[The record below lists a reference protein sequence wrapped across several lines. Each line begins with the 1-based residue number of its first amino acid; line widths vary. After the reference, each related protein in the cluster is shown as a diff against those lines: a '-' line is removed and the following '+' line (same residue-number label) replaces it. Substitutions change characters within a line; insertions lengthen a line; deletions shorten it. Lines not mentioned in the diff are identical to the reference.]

1 MRNLNL
7 ILIWVATALLHAPV
21 AADTLRYR
29 VSEMPTQRQMPV
41 ANVHCLM
48 QDSEGFMWYGTTGG
62 GLCRDD
68 GYRIDVFRT
77 DGTKAPSLP
86 GNDITCLAED
96 ASGGIW
102 VGTTQGACRID
113 KRDYRVRPML
123 RKELRGQPVSNI
135 LCDSRHRIWVS
146 GNQRIVCLDS
156 ARHVCGVHE
165 LKDVRAESLYEDE
178 HGDIWVGLW
187 TKGLR
192 RYDARTAR
200 FVPCPWQTDGREIH
214 IMGIT
219 RGQSG
224 ALWISTW
231 GDGIVHYDVKS
242 GRVTQQQATLGGENK
257 QRVLDCLRDSRQGL
271 FWVTTMDDL
280 YLYRERDGRLE
291 SAGPSPLA
299 GEGGKILDR
308 MTEDK
313 DGNIWVAGFS
323 PRTRIIS
330 PDNDRPVRHEVPD
343 MLRLTGYHLL
353 ADRVVADG
361 NRFWIWQGRWG
372 LTLFNPGDGSVKD
385 AGGWNYSRSLV
396 KCEDR
401 PGIWALSE
409 NAVVRLT
416 ADGPQESIPTDS
428 LHPTALVEHDGVLW
442 IGTDRALLRYS
453 VMGGKLEHV
462 CDTRGPVGDI
472 VANPNGEPYFIVA
485 DSGVF
490 DRHGLVLAGTGF
502 TALAMAA
509 DGTPWVASE
518 YGKVY
523 RMDGT
528 QAVEDTLAGDER
540 GDAVKDMLFD
550 AAGHLWVMS
559 DLKVKEINPRLHSMR
574 IIHADD
580 PSVRVGY
587 FYTLSHFDG
596 QHVILAGDGA
606 FCIMKSAAEL
616 DRSRSQARSPRVTA
630 VMSADTLRLMGSGEQ
645 RVQVPPTNGGLSLR
659 LSTLEH
665 LDAASI
671 LFAYRIDESDWIYL
685 PQGSNIVQLNHLSK
699 GEHKLTVKCTDSGG
713 CWGDPTEVMTIC
725 RLPFWWETW
734 WARLFFILFAVIL
747 LLGLRTLRRRILMLR
762 ELQKKRKEIVLT
774 EIELN
779 PDELRASKID
789 GQFLQKAV
797 EAVEKNISNGRYNV
811 ACFSSDMC
819 MSRMSL
825 YRRLQHLTG
834 LSPMEFVR
842 DIRLKKAAQIIKA
855 NPEAPINEVA
865 AKVGF
870 TTPSYFSK
878 CFRRMFGMLPTQ
890 YGHCSTAEEGA

>member
-96 ASGGIW
+96 CRGGIW
-102 VGTTQGACRID
+102 VGTTQGVCRID
-113 KRDYRVRPML
+113 KRDYSIRPML
-123 RKELRGQPVSNI
+123 RKEMGDQTVSGI
-135 LCDSRHRIWVS
+135 LCDSRQRIWIS
-146 GNQRIVCLDS
+146 GNRRIVRLDS
-156 ARHVCGVHE
+156 VLNVCGVYE
-165 LKDVRAESLYEDE
+165 FRDVRAESLYEDE

-192 RYDARTAR
+192 RYDARADR
-200 FVPCPWQTDGREIH
+200 FVSCPWHTGGREIR

-219 RGQSG
+219 QGQPG
-224 ALWISTW
+224 ELWISTW

-242 GRVTQQQATLGGENK
+242 GVVTRQPATLGADNR
-257 QRVLDCLRDSRQGL
+257 QVVLDCLRDSRQGL

-291 SAGPSPLA
+291 STGPSPLA

-323 PRTRIIS
+323 PRTRIVS
-330 PDNDRPVRHEVPD
+330 PDNNRPVRCEAGD

-353 ADRVVADG
+353 ADCVVADG
-361 NRFWIWQGRWG
+361 KHFWIWQGRRG
-372 LTLFNPGDGSVKD
+372 LTLFNSGDGSVKD
-385 AGGWNYSRSLV
+385 AGGGNYSRCIV

-409 NAVVRLT
+409 DAVERLT
-416 ADGPQESIPTDS
+416 ADGPQEKIPLGGLKPTS
-428 LHPTALVEHDGVLW
+428 LAEHDGVLW
-442 IGTDRALLRYS
+442 IGTERSLLRYS

-462 CDTRGPVGDI
+462 CNTGNPVGDI
-472 VANPNGEPYFIVA
+472 VTNPNGEPYFIVA

-490 DRHGLVLAGTGF
+490 DRHGLVLAGAGL
-502 TALAMAA
+502 TALAMAG

-518 YGKVY
+518 YGKVL
-523 RMDGT
+523 RLDGT
-528 QAVEDTLAGDER
+528 GVVADTLASDER

-580 PSVRVGY
+580 SSVRVGY
-587 FYTLSHFDG
+587 FYTLSLFDG

-606 FCIMKSAAEL
+606 FCIMKSAVEL
-616 DRSRSQARSPRVTA
+616 DRKRSQARRPRVTA
-630 VMSADTLRLMGSGEQ
+630 VLSSDTLRLTGSGEQ
-645 RVQVPPTNGGLSLR
+645 RISLPPTSGALSLR
-659 LSTLEH
+659 ISTLEH
-665 LDAASI
+665 LNAGNI

-725 RLPFWWETW
+725 RQSFWWETW
-734 WARLFFILFAVIL
+734 WARLFFILLAVIL
-747 LLGLRTLRRRILMLR
+747 LWGLRTLRRRILMLY

-797 EAVEKNISNGRYNV
+797 LVVEKNIGNNRYNV
-811 ACFSSDMC
+811 ANFSGDMC
-819 MSRMSL
+819 MSRMNL
-825 YRRLQHLTG
+825 YRRLQRLTG
-834 LSPMEFVR
+834 QSPTEFIR
-842 DIRLKKAAQIIKA
+842 DIRLKKAAQIIRA

-878 CFRRMFGMLPTQ
+878 CFRRMFGMLPTK

>member
-102 VGTTQGACRID
+102 VGTTQGVCRID
-113 KRDYRVRPML
+113 KRDYSIRPML
-123 RKELRGQPVSNI
+123 RKEMGGQIVSGI
-135 LCDSRHRIWVS
+135 LCDSRQRIWIS
-146 GNQRIVCLDS
+146 GNRRIVRLDS
-156 ARHVCGVHE
+156 VLNVCGVYE
-165 LKDVRAESLYEDE
+165 IRDVRAESLYEDE

-192 RYDARTAR
+192 RYDARADR
-200 FVPCPWQTDGREIH
+200 FVSCPWHTGGREIR

-219 RGQSG
+219 QGQPG
-224 ALWISTW
+224 ELWISTW

-242 GRVTQQQATLGGENK
+242 GVVTRQPATLGADNR
-257 QRVLDCLRDSRQGL
+257 QVVLDCLRDSRQGL

-291 SAGPSPLA
+291 STGPSPLA

-323 PRTRIIS
+323 PRTRIVS
-330 PDNDRPVRHEVPD
+330 PDNNRPVRCEVGD

-361 NRFWIWQGRWG
+361 KHFWIWQGRRG
-372 LTLFNPGDGSVKD
+372 LTLFNSGDGSVKD
-385 AGGWNYSRSLV
+385 AGGENYSRCIV

-409 NAVVRLT
+409 DAVERLT
-416 ADGPQESIPTDS
+416 ADGPQEKIPLGGLKPTS
-428 LHPTALVEHDGVLW
+428 LAEHDGVLW
-442 IGTDRALLRYS
+442 IGTERALLRYS

-528 QAVEDTLAGDER
+528 QAVEDTLAADER

-587 FYTLSHFDG
+587 FYTLSLFDG

-606 FCIMKSAAEL
+606 FCIMKSAVEL
-616 DRSRSQARSPRVTA
+616 DRKRSQARRPRVTA
-630 VMSADTLRLMGSGEQ
+630 VLSSDTLRLTGSGEQ
-645 RVQVPPTNGGLSLR
+645 RISLPPASGALSLR
-659 LSTLEH
+659 ISTLEH
-665 LDAASI
+665 LNAGNI

-699 GEHKLTVKCTDSGG
+699 GEHKLTVKCTDNGG

-725 RLPFWWETW
+725 RQPFWWETW
-734 WARLFFILFAVIL
+734 WARLFFILLAVIL
-747 LLGLRTLRRRILMLR
+747 LWGLRTLRRRILMLY

-789 GQFLQKAV
+789 GQFLQRAV
-797 EAVEKNISNGRYNV
+797 LLVEKNIRDVNYNV
-811 ACFSSDMC
+811 ARFSNDMC
-819 MSRMSL
+819 MSRMNL
-825 YRRLQHLTG
+825 YRKLHMLTG
-834 LSPMEFVR
+834 LSPSEFMR
-842 DIRLKKAAQIIKA
+842 DIRLKKAAQMILSR
-855 NPEAPINEVA
+855 PTVPINEIA

-870 TTPSYFSK
+870 STPGYFTK
-878 CFRRMFGMLPTQ
+878 CFKEMFGVLPTQ
-890 YGHCSTAEEGA
+890 YGKSKQ

>member
-7 ILIWVATALLHAPV
+7 ILIWVATALMHAPV

-48 QDSEGFMWYGTTGG
+48 QDNEGFMWYGTTGG

-96 ASGGIW
+96 CRGGIW
-102 VGTTQGACRID
+102 VGTTQGVCRID
-113 KRDYRVRPML
+113 KRDYSIRPML
-123 RKELRGQPVSNI
+123 RKEMGGQIVSGI
-135 LCDSRHRIWVS
+135 LCDSRQRIWIS
-146 GNQRIVCLDS
+146 GNRRIVRLDS
-156 ARHVCGVHE
+156 VLNVCGVYE
-165 LKDVRAESLYEDE
+165 IRDVRAESLYEDE

-192 RYDARTAR
+192 RYDARADR
-200 FVPCPWQTDGREIH
+200 FVSCPWHTGGREIR

-219 RGQSG
+219 QGQPG
-224 ALWISTW
+224 ELWISTW

-242 GRVTQQQATLGGENK
+242 GVVTRQPATLGADNR
-257 QRVLDCLRDSRQGL
+257 QVVLDCLRDSRQGL

-291 SAGPSPLA
+291 STGPSPLA

-323 PRTRIIS
+323 PRTRIVS
-330 PDNDRPVRHEVPD
+330 PDNNRPVRCEVGD

-361 NRFWIWQGRWG
+361 KHFWIWQGRRG
-372 LTLFNPGDGSVKD
+372 LTLFNSGDGSVKD
-385 AGGWNYSRSLV
+385 AGGENYSRCIV

-409 NAVVRLT
+409 DAVERLT
-416 ADGPQESIPTDS
+416 ADGPQEKIPLGGLKPTS
-428 LHPTALVEHDGVLW
+428 LAEHDGVLW
-442 IGTDRALLRYS
+442 IGTERALLRYS

-502 TALAMAA
+502 TTLAMAA

-587 FYTLSHFDG
+587 FYTLSLFDG

-606 FCIMKSAAEL
+606 FCIMKSAVEL
-616 DRSRSQARSPRVTA
+616 DRKRSQARRPRVTA
-630 VMSADTLRLMGSGEQ
+630 VLSSDTLRLTGSGEQ
-645 RVQVPPTNGGLSLR
+645 RISLPPASGALSLR
-659 LSTLEH
+659 ISTLEH
-665 LDAASI
+665 LNAGNI

-699 GEHKLTVKCTDSGG
+699 GEHKLTVKCTDNGG

-725 RLPFWWETW
+725 RQPFWWETW
-734 WARLFFILFAVIL
+734 WARLFFILLAVIL
-747 LLGLRTLRRRILMLR
+747 LWGLRTLRRRILMLY

-789 GQFLQKAV
+789 GQFLQRAV
-797 EAVEKNISNGRYNV
+797 LLVEKNIRDVNYNV
-811 ACFSSDMC
+811 ARFSNDMC
-819 MSRMSL
+819 MSRMNL
-825 YRRLQHLTG
+825 YRKLHMLTG
-834 LSPMEFVR
+834 LSPSEFMR
-842 DIRLKKAAQIIKA
+842 DIRLKKAAQMILSR
-855 NPEAPINEVA
+855 PTVPINEIA

-870 TTPSYFSK
+870 STPGYFTK
-878 CFRRMFGMLPTQ
+878 CFKEMFGVLPTQ
-890 YGHCSTAEEGA
+890 YGKSKQ

>member
-7 ILIWVATALLHAPV
+7 ILIWVATALMHAPV

-48 QDSEGFMWYGTTGG
+48 QDNEGFMWYGTTGG

-96 ASGGIW
+96 CRGGIW
-102 VGTTQGACRID
+102 VGTTQGVCRID
-113 KRDYRVRPML
+113 KRDYSIRPML
-123 RKELRGQPVSNI
+123 RKEMGGQIVSGI
-135 LCDSRHRIWVS
+135 LCDSRQRIWIS
-146 GNQRIVCLDS
+146 GNRRIVRLDS
-156 ARHVCGVHE
+156 VLNVCGVYE
-165 LKDVRAESLYEDE
+165 FRDVRAESLYEDE

-192 RYDARTAR
+192 RYDARADR
-200 FVPCPWQTDGREIH
+200 FVSCPWHTGGREIR

-219 RGQSG
+219 QGQPG
-224 ALWISTW
+224 ELWISTW

-242 GRVTQQQATLGGENK
+242 GVVTRQPATLGADNR
-257 QRVLDCLRDSRQGL
+257 QVVLDCLRDSRQGL

-291 SAGPSPLA
+291 STGPSPLA

-323 PRTRIIS
+323 PRTRIVS
-330 PDNDRPVRHEVPD
+330 PDNNRPVRCEVGD

-361 NRFWIWQGRWG
+361 KHFWIWQGRRG
-372 LTLFNPGDGSVKD
+372 LTLFNSGDGSVKD
-385 AGGWNYSRSLV
+385 AGGGNYSRCIV

-409 NAVVRLT
+409 DAVERLT
-416 ADGPQESIPTDS
+416 ADGPQEKIPLGGLKPTS
-428 LHPTALVEHDGVLW
+428 LAEHDGVLW
-442 IGTDRALLRYS
+442 IGTERSLLRYS

-462 CDTRGPVGDI
+462 CNTGNPVGDI
-472 VANPNGEPYFIVA
+472 VTNPNGEPYFIVA

-490 DRHGLVLAGTGF
+490 DRHGLVLAGAGF
-502 TALAMAA
+502 TALVMAG

-528 QAVEDTLAGDER
+528 QAVEDTLAADER

-587 FYTLSHFDG
+587 FYTLSLFDG

-606 FCIMKSAAEL
+606 FCIMKSAVEL
-616 DRSRSQARSPRVTA
+616 DRKRSQARRPRVTA
-630 VMSADTLRLMGSGEQ
+630 VLSSDTLRLTGSGEQ
-645 RVQVPPTNGGLSLR
+645 RISLPPASDALSLR
-659 LSTLEH
+659 ISTLEH
-665 LDAASI
+665 LNAGNI

-725 RLPFWWETW
+725 RQPFWWETW
-734 WARLFFILFAVIL
+734 WARLFFILLAVIL
-747 LLGLRTLRRRILMLR
+747 LWGLRTLRRRILMLR

-797 EAVEKNISNGRYNV
+797 LVVEKNISNGRYNV

-819 MSRMSL
+819 MSRMNL